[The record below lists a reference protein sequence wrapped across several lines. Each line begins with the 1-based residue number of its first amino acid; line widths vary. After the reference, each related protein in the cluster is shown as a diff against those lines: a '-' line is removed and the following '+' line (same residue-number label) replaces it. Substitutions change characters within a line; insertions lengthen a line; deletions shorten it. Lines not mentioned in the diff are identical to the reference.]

1 MSFYRLPLNMG
12 RDGHSLS
19 AAPCIDDKE
28 HPPPVRLILTCI
40 VSISLMLIVLV
51 IDEASPSED
60 EWFVEQFLCE
70 MNGMSSYTRQ
80 SIFINPPTTR

>member
-1 MSFYRLPLNMG
+1 
-12 RDGHSLS
+12 
-19 AAPCIDDKE
+19 
-28 HPPPVRLILTCI
+28 
-40 VSISLMLIVLV
+40 MLIVLV